1 MLGYDAPAM
10 VQLQAQERIKL
21 GKESKKLRAEGY
33 IPAEL
38 YGRGVENIHIK
49 VKEKDFNKA
58 LKEAGESTIVTVVL
72 EGAQYPVLI
81 HDIQRDLLGEKVT
94 HIDLYRVKMD
104 EEVATYVPIKF
115 IGEAPAVREFGGVL
129 VKSLEEVEI
138 EALPAD
144 LPHALEVDLSILK
157 ELHQSIHIKDIALPK
172 GVKVLIDEETAV
184 ATITE
189 QRVEEEAP
197 PEADQEVIV
206 EGEEKKSEEK
216 TETEEKQGS

>member
-10 VQLQAQERIKL
+10 VQLQAEQRVKL
-21 GKESKKLRAEGY
+21 GKEAKKLRAEGY

-38 YGRGVENIHIK
+38 YGRGVENIHIR
-49 VKEKDFNKA
+49 VKEKDFHKA

-94 HIDLYRVKMD
+94 HVDLYRVKMD
-104 EEVATYVPIKF
+104 EKVATYVPIKF

-129 VKSLEEVEI
+129 VRSLEEVEI

-172 GVKVLIDEETAV
+172 GVKALVDEGTTI

-189 QRVEEEAP
+189 QRVEETP
-197 PEADQEVIV
+197 PETTEETVP
-206 EGEEKKSEEK
+206 EGEEEKPEEK
-216 TETEEKQGS
+216 TEEKEEQAS